1 MHDLQGPLVVEN
13 VTDANGEEDEEAV
26 NITATRYQFGQFIQ
40 NGNHYTTQ
48 LIVPELQTDDEGQTV
63 YLNVQNRI
71 GSSNYTFTFE
81 NLDSGLSPGA
91 IAGIVIGSVAGV
103 ALIAGLAAFFLL
115 KKKGKMN
122 KKSKSNTDPVPTPR
136 AQQRSPD

>member
-1 MHDLQGPLVVEN
+1 MVEN
-13 VTDANGEEDEEAV
+13 VTDTNGEDDEEAV
-26 NITATRYQFGQFIQ
+26 NITATRYQFGQFIQVSARAFYLLCYFPLSSCFFNLQ

-81 NLDSGLSPGA
+81 NLDSE
-91 IAGIVIGSVAGV
+91 
-103 ALIAGLAAFFLL
+103 
-115 KKKGKMN
+115 
-122 KKSKSNTDPVPTPR
+122 
-136 AQQRSPD
+136 